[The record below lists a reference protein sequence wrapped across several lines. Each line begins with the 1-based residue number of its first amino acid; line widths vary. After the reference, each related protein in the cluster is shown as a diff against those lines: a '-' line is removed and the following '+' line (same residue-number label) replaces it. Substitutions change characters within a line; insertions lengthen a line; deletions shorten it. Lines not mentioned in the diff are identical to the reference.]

1 MATHQTKLVSIIPS
15 EHVRRTLYVGMLH
28 ILAIV
33 HVVFKTGVIE
43 DCLEQRE
50 VFGLEDAYVFSQP
63 LS

>member
-1 MATHQTKLVSIIPS
+1 
-15 EHVRRTLYVGMLH
+15 MLH